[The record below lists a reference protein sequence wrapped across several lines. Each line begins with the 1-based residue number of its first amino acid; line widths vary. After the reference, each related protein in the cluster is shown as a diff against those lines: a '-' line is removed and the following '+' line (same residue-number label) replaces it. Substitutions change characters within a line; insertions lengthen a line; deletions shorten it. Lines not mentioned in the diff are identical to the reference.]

1 MGSLSALP
9 ILNVGVCQL
18 AVGAFLVLIVIRI
31 LRIVNM
37 KTRYFRIYF
46 EREETIVAFAD
57 NINRICAERGTNLT
71 AVVKKVKGSSSFVTA
86 INKGS
91 LPKENDLIELA
102 RELNCSVI
110 DFFAD
115 EDDLATAHLSD
126 DEHDILNV
134 YRSLSRR
141 AKHEFMA
148 MVYDFENRDEL
159 RGDTQSSA
167 K

>member
-1 MGSLSALP
+1 M
-9 ILNVGVCQL
+9 
-18 AVGAFLVLIVIRI
+18 
-31 LRIVNM
+31 
-37 KTRYFRIYF
+37 
-46 EREETIVAFAD
+46 AFAD

-148 MVYDFENRDEL
+148 MVYEFENRDEL

>member
-18 AVGAFLVLIVIRI
+18 AVGAFLVLIVILV

-37 KTRYFRIYF
+37 KIRYFRIYF
-46 EREETIVAFAD
+46 EEETIVAFAD

-115 EDDLATAHLSD
+115 EDAVCTLSGWVV
-126 DEHDILNV
+126 ETV
-134 YRSLSRR
+134 CYRI
-141 AKHEFMA
+141 
-148 MVYDFENRDEL
+148 
-159 RGDTQSSA
+159 
-167 K
+167 